1 MPFLKTVSFR
11 HPDNNKKRQLGV
23 TRVAIVWWFGLLG
36 FYWTIC
42 LSALILTTHDAH
54 LHILNGMSA
63 PKASKYTVHIGR
75 LYSISVFR
83 CTYVAIFV
91 HNLLPGIR
99 FIGSFCHKWQRSLV
113 CTTLCPLQVPWHHC
127 VKHLS

>member
-11 HPDNNKKRQLGV
+11 HPDNNKKRQLRV
-23 TRVAIVWWFGLLG
+23 TRVDIVWWFGLLG

-42 LSALILTTHDAH
+42 LAALIVTTHDAH

-63 PKASKYTVHIGR
+63 PYSFKIHCAYWTVIFNII
-75 LYSISVFR
+75 LQMYL
-83 CTYVAIFV
+83 FV

-99 FIGSFCHKWQRSLV
+99 FIGSFCHKWQRALV
-113 CTTLCPLQVPWHHC
+113 CTTLCPLQVPWQHC
-127 VKHLS
+127 IKHFR